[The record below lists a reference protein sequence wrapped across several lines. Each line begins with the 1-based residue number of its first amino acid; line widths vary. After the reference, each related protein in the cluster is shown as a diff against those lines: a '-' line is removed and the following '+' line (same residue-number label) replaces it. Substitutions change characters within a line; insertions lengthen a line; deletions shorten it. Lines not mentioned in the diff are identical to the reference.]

1 MELKEKTLDGR
12 VVLIAGAGGAL
23 GAAAAEHCAGRG
35 ARLVLLGR
43 TQHKLE
49 AIYDRIAQR
58 SLPLPFLCPLDLAT
72 ADANTFQQLAASLAQ
87 EFGTLHG
94 LLHAAAE
101 RGTPG
106 PVADIEP
113 AEWERVLRVNLS
125 APLLL
130 TRALL
135 PLLGASDGSVLFV
148 TDRTGGPAF
157 KGAYGVAKQGVENL
171 AQTLAAE
178 WAASGRLRVNIL
190 SPRPFLSPL
199 RRRAYPGEHPEQLAR
214 AEDYAPLI
222 SDILGPACRANG
234 EIFPSS
240 ATT

>member
-1 MELKEKTLDGR
+1 MELKDKTLDGR
-12 VVLIAGAGGAL
+12 VVLITGAGGAL
-23 GAAAAEHCAGRG
+23 GAAAAEHLAALG

-49 AIYDRIAQR
+49 AVYDCIAQR
-58 SLPLPFLCPLDLAT
+58 ELLLPFLCPLDFAT
-72 ADANTFQQLAASLAQ
+72 ANATTFEQLAASVAN
-87 EFGTLHG
+87 EFGALHG

-125 APLLL
+125 APFLL

-135 PLLGASDGSVLFV
+135 PLLSTHDGSVLFV

-157 KGAYGVAKQGVENL
+157 RGAYGVAKHGVENL

-178 WAASGRLRVNIL
+178 WSASGRLRVNIL
-190 SPRPFLSPL
+190 SPRPFFFPVAPPRLSG
-199 RRRAYPGEHPEQLAR
+199 RAPGAGGTGGGICAADWQYSRSLLPRQR
-214 AEDYAPLI
+214 
-222 SDILGPACRANG
+222 
-234 EIFPSS
+234 
-240 ATT
+240 